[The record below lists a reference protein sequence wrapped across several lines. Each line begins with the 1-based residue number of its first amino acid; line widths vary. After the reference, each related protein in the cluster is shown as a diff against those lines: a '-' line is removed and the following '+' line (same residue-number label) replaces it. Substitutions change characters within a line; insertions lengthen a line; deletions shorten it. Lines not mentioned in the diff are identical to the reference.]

1 MYRGFAYPMSDGN
14 TIWGATATIVNEL
27 MAIVPEPIV
36 SDDAAPYGPSDQE
49 LRSILGDS
57 KTIAVVGLSSN
68 PDRPS
73 NEVAEFLQSKG
84 YRIVPVNPKETEVL
98 GERAYPSL
106 LDVPEEIRIDVVD
119 VFRRA
124 EHTPEIAE
132 QAVARGAKVLWLQE
146 GIADDEARRIG
157 EDAGLTVIMGL
168 CIKKQKQRLEGVRGR
183 SRAEGERSLES
194 RRDLDAEVEYFAAP
208 LLEHNPGEILNTFG
222 EDGWELVSV
231 AQIQN

>member
-1 MYRGFAYPMSDGN
+1 M
-14 TIWGATATIVNEL
+14 I
-27 MAIVPEPIV
+27 
-36 SDDAAPYGPSDQE
+36 DDAAPYGPSDQE

-146 GIADDEARRIG
+146 GIANDDARRIG

-168 CIKKQKQRLEGVRGR
+168 CIKKQRQRLEGG
-183 SRAEGERSLES
+183 SGA
-194 RRDLDAEVEYFAAP
+194 
-208 LLEHNPGEILNTFG
+208 
-222 EDGWELVSV
+222 
-231 AQIQN
+231 

>member
-1 MYRGFAYPMSDGN
+1 
-14 TIWGATATIVNEL
+14 
-27 MAIVPEPIV
+27 V
-36 SDDAAPYGPSDQE
+36 SDDVAPYGPSDRE

-57 KTIAVVGLSSN
+57 TTIAVVGLSSN

-146 GIADDEARRIG
+146 GIADEDARRIG

-168 CIKKQKQRLEGVRGR
+168 CIKKQQQRLEGG
-183 SRAEGERSLES
+183 SGA
-194 RRDLDAEVEYFAAP
+194 
-208 LLEHNPGEILNTFG
+208 
-222 EDGWELVSV
+222 
-231 AQIQN
+231 

>member
-1 MYRGFAYPMSDGN
+1 
-14 TIWGATATIVNEL
+14 
-27 MAIVPEPIV
+27 V

-49 LRSILGDS
+49 LRSILGES
-57 KTIAVVGLSSN
+57 TTIAVVGLSSN

-84 YRIVPVNPKETEVL
+84 YRIVPVNPKEIEVL

-146 GIADDEARRIG
+146 GIADDDARRIG

-168 CIKKQKQRLEGVRGR
+168 CIKKQQQRLEGDSG
-183 SRAEGERSLES
+183 A
-194 RRDLDAEVEYFAAP
+194 
-208 LLEHNPGEILNTFG
+208 
-222 EDGWELVSV
+222 
-231 AQIQN
+231 